1 MSSPEGATF
10 GRKRNFWQISTPPL
24 GNLEAR
30 WTAITSRRKLVVRV
44 GKEAA
49 KTSAASLTAFELL
62 AIESVKKKLK
72 IPNFRQSPSTYAWQF
87 RGAKMR
93 YMRCLF
99 DSTGPIFN
107 LKFFPLY
114 RVGLRNFRRICAR
127 ALYDRACLNLNNS
140 KRWRPTPEVFADL
153 VHTYVCYEKLL

>member
-24 GNLEAR
+24 GNLGGR
-30 WTAITSRRKLVVRV
+30 WTALTSRRKLVVRV
-44 GKEAA
+44 GREAA
-49 KTSAASLTAFELL
+49 KKYAASITAFELL
-62 AIESVKKKLK
+62 AIESIKKLK
-72 IPNFRQSPSTYAWQF
+72 IRNFCQSPSTYAWQG

-93 YMRCLF
+93 CMRCLF

-114 RVGLRNFRRICAR
+114 RVGLRTFRRICAR
-127 ALYDRACLNLNNS
+127 ALYGRACLNLNNS
-140 KRWRPTPEVFADL
+140 KTRWSTPQIFTDL